1 MVSESILQKN
11 LAFGD
16 LLLVLQTSSMIVLIL
31 FKKIIFRKGVFYQV
45 PQAFIAFWR
54 CRDLLLQRHSW

>member
-16 LLLVLQTSSMIVLIL
+16 LLLVLQTSSMIVLICL
-31 FKKIIFRKGVFYQV
+31 KKSFSVKVY
-45 PQAFIAFWR
+45 FIRFHK
-54 CRDLLLQRHSW
+54 LL